1 MKLSFYKLGA
11 HLESGELAPAY
22 VVTGDQDLLRDYAV
36 RDLIDAIVGT
46 EPSPFHLERLD
57 GENADGPEI
66 VALANM
72 MPMMGGRRA
81 LVVKRAT
88 RLVEKDEALVKYL
101 DDPAPFT
108 VLVLDLSKK
117 PDQRRKAWKSVEKHV
132 TVVVCEAPKPL
143 ELEKWVSEQAG
154 ARRLKLGQDGI
165 RYFVAE
171 FGDDMRRLSNE
182 LEKLS
187 LYALG
192 DRLDLETIATVL
204 GRGRAQSIFK
214 FVDAVGAGETASALR
229 QLSRL
234 MEEGEPALR
243 ILALL
248 DRLVGQLRI
257 ATEARADGN
266 KSQSLASL
274 LGIPPYAAKSVA
286 ENARRFD
293 SISLGRAVHS
303 LSEADRILKSS
314 RLPDRLVLESL
325 VISLCRGKSGGET
338 SASQLAASLPSRRVS
353 RDL

>member
-11 HLESGELAPAY
+11 HLESGQLASAY
-22 VVTGDQDLLRDYAV
+22 VVSGDQDLLREYAV
-36 RDLIDAIVGT
+36 RDLIDAVIGA
-46 EPSPFHLERLD
+46 EPSPFNLERLD
-57 GENADGPEI
+57 GENADGAE
-66 VALANM
+66 VAALANM
-72 MPMMGGRRA
+72 MPMMGGRRV
-81 LVVKRAT
+81 LLVKRAT
-88 RLVEKDEALVKYL
+88 GLVEKGEALINYL
-101 DDPAPFT
+101 EDPAPFT
-108 VLVLDLSKK
+108 VLVLELARK
-117 PDQRRKAWKSVEKHV
+117 PDQRRKTWKGVAKHV
-132 TVVVCEAPKPL
+132 TVVACEAPKPL

-154 ARRLKLGQDGI
+154 ARRLKLGQDGV
-165 RYFVAE
+165 RYLITE

-187 LYALG
+187 LYAAG

-214 FVDAVGAGETASALR
+214 FVDAVGAGESGSALR

-257 ATEARADGN
+257 VTEARAEGN

-293 SISLGRAVHS
+293 AVSLRRAVRS
-303 LSEADRILKSS
+303 LSNADRTLKSTS
-314 RLPDRLVLESL
+314 LPDRLVLESL
-325 VISLCRGKSGGET
+325 VISLCREESGRKT